1 MDRQHVDRAIAALA
15 ARQDGVVSRR
25 QAEATGLSANA
36 IDGRVQSGRLWVVFR
51 GVYAVGH
58 PSISRGGRLKAAVL
72 ACGEGAVLSHD
83 SAAEWWRL
91 QGQWS
96 RPIEVSVPVAGG
108 RDMAGIRIHR
118 TPHLRPSFV
127 TRHRGIPI
135 TTVERTILDRAARN
149 PRRTVERDLDEAHR
163 LRLYDRPRLEAI
175 LEERKGR
182 AGTATLRTVLAEHT
196 AGSTWTRN
204 DFEEAFLRLID
215 DAHLPRPL
223 ANHRVGRYVLDFHW
237 PNRGLAVECD
247 GRATHLTPKAFED
260 DRARDTDL
268 WVTHATHVI
277 RFTYRQVTRERA
289 TTMRRLR
296 GALAQ
301 PSG

>member
-1 MDRQHVDRAIAALA
+1 MRPEQVEQRVAALA
-15 ARQDGVVSRR
+15 ARQGGVVSRE
-25 QAEATGLSANA
+25 QLLSVGLGTSAIA
-36 IDGRVQSGRLWVVFR
+36 RRIRAGRLHPVLR

-58 PSISRGGRLKAAVL
+58 PAIPRGGRLLAAVL
-72 ACGEGAVLSHD
+72 ATGHGGVLSHD
-83 SAAEWWRL
+83 SAAEWWGL
-91 QGQWS
+91 QERPS
-96 RPIEVSVPVAGG
+96 RPVEVSVPVAGS
-108 RDMAGIRIHR
+108 RTTAGICAHR
-118 TPHLRPSFV
+118 TPYLPPSHV

-175 LEERKGR
+175 LKERKGR
-182 AGTATLRTVLAEHT
+182 AGTPTLRAVLEEHT

-204 DFEEAFLRLID
+204 DFEEAFLKLID

-237 PNRGLAVECD
+237 PVRGLAVECD
-247 GRATHLTPKAFED
+247 GRATHLTPKAFEA

-268 WVTHATHVI
+268 WVTHAIHVI
-277 RFTYRQVTRERA
+277 RFTYRQVTRDSA
-289 TTMRRLR
+289 TTTRRLR